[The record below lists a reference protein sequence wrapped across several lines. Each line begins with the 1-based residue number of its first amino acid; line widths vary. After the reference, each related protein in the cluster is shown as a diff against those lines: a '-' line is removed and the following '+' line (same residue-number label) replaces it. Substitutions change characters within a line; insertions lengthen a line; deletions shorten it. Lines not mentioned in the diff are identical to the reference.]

1 MSIPIPRSDLFYVA
15 EGIERVIE
23 RGLPFENAMFVLSVS
38 YGQCWKMFIFV
49 LKFRAYLFSI
59 TKYEKQ

>member
-1 MSIPIPRSDLFYVA
+1 MSIPIPHSDLFYVA

-38 YGQCWKMFIFV
+38 YGQCWKMFIF
-49 LKFRAYLFSI
+49 KFKF
-59 TKYEKQ
+59 